1 MPEVASCSSLEEVR
15 SNIDRIDRQIVE
27 LLAERG
33 SYVKQVVQFKKTPG
47 DVRAPKRAQQVMA
60 KVKSLAAELGAD
72 ASVTEQVYQTMIRS
86 FVEAEM
92 AALALRQGKSQGEY

>member
-1 MPEVASCSSLEEVR
+1 MPVVASCNSLEEVR

-33 SYVKQVVQFKKTPG
+33 CYVKQVVQFKNTPG
-47 DVRAPKRAQQVMA
+47 DVRAPKRAEQVIA
-60 KVKSLAAELGAD
+60 KVTSLAAELGAD
-72 ASVTEQVYQTMIRS
+72 TSVTEQVYRAMISS

-92 AALALRQGKSQGEY
+92 AALALRQGNSQAEF